1 MSETERQGGM
11 DAVDELYQ
19 KEVNNLFIYICI
31 LSKKLVF
38 FLKKKKK
45 TFEKNKIETIENDRT
60 RLLGKTND
68 AVKRQRVNKVSLFW
82 CGGETGAVYVEKLY
96 FHVCVAVV

>member
-1 MSETERQGGM
+1 MHSQQET
-11 DAVDELYQ
+11 
-19 KEVNNLFIYICI
+19 CI
-31 LSKKLVF
+31 F
-38 FLKKKKK
+38 FKKKKK